1 MGLFDFLKASEF
13 KETIKKLEDE
23 NERLK
28 SESDL

>member
-23 NERLK
+23 NVIWNK
-28 SESDL
+28 N